1 MDKYSLY
8 AGQFLPFTEYFKGH
22 NACKGSGSALAFRH
36 VYKALDM
43 TLKNKTMVPW
53 EKCTIERSNLSSAGI
68 QPHMLCI
75 PKGSEENG
83 NMLYVYFDTE
93 KTDKKI
99 DSGILIKRM
108 PAVAG
113 ASGYAY
119 VATAAPSH
127 PFDLVDKIKNAW
139 DAEGHA
145 LIHILCPCP
154 ETWGFDPENTVR
166 IARIAVETKVFPLY
180 EIAHGYY
187 QITVDEP
194 NTKPVKDY
202 IKRQDRFAKWK
213 AKDISALQ
221 EEVNTNFRAIKSKAS
236 KGA

>member
-8 AGQFLPFTEYFKGH
+8 AGQFLPFAEYIRGH
-22 NACKGSGSALAFRH
+22 NACKGSGTALAFRH

-43 TLKNKTMVPW
+43 TLKNKTMIAW
-53 EKCTIERSNLSSAGI
+53 EKCTVEQSHLSSAGI
-68 QPHMLCI
+68 QPHVLCI
-75 PKGSEENG
+75 PKSNDKNG
-83 NMLYVYFDTE
+83 NMLHVYFDAE

-99 DSGILIKRM
+99 DAGVLIKRM
-108 PAVAG
+108 PAVAE

-127 PFDLVDKIKNAW
+127 PFDLVDKIKSAW
-139 DAEGHA
+139 DADGHA
-145 LIHILCPCP
+145 FIHMLCPCP

-166 IARIAVETKVFPLY
+166 MARIAVETRIFPLY

-194 NTKPVKDY
+194 NTRPVQDY
-202 IKRQDRFAKWK
+202 TKRQERFAKWK
-213 AKDISALQ
+213 AKNVNALQ
-221 EEVNTNFRAIKSKAS
+221 EQVNINFKSLKSKAS
-236 KGA
+236 KGV